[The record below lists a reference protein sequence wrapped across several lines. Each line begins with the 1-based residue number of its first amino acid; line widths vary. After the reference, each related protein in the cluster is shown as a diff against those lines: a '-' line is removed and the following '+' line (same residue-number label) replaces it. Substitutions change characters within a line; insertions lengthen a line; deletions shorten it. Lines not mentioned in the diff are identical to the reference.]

1 MERRFDMKTLQ
12 DYINESILDDE
23 EVLVADTKKAVNN
36 PYKLIK
42 KWLFSAKDVDDLPD
56 NFIGFIGEHVISRL
70 RQIPFLKNKR
80 IYAGVNHGYKNLRVD
95 IEASVRGNS
104 HLQILSIICTS
115 EGKLEVQL
123 PFVSNKQLE
132 KLNLYPD
139 LFALL
144 EELKTEYGFQEST
157 KPGTFAQKFKHYCVE
172 L

>member
-12 DYINESILDDE
+12 DYIKESILDDE
-23 EVLVADTKKAVNN
+23 DVLVADTKKTVNN
-36 PYKLIK
+36 PYKWIK
-42 KWLFSAKDVDDLPD
+42 NLLFGAKDVSDLPD
-56 NFIGFIGEHVISRL
+56 EFIPFIGEHVISRL
-70 RQIPFLKNKR
+70 KQIPFLKNKK
-80 IYAGVNHGYKNLRVD
+80 INAGVNYGYKNLRVD

-123 PFVSNKQLE
+123 PIVSNKQLE

-144 EELKTEYGFQEST
+144 EELKTEYGFQEPT
-157 KPGTFAQKFKHYCVE
+157 KKGTFAQKFKQYSAE